1 MGRKQIAFGLGV
13 ILLTL
18 LLMVGADL
26 GAFEK
31 FTQFFDSTKPESL
44 IQAQRSMDERRR
56 ELFKSKPL
64 NFLYEHAE
72 KLKAEKYCSKPDIK
86 AEVQD
91 AAYLRLKKELYVI
104 VIDKYC
110 PQTIR
115 WSPNEGRYVENRK
128 ALPKQLSRLT
138 EIYLM
143 KQVESWAHCPEFE
156 MPKHPARGRFK
167 TAQKSYAKHMLS
179 TTDTWFR
186 ELAEHQLVSEGI
198 PKSDLQRLPKA
209 SGKDLDTECDRIL
222 KNIIEQ
228 ERYR

>member
-1 MGRKQIAFGLGV
+1 MSRKKIALGLGV
-13 ILLTL
+13 ALLTL

-128 ALPKQLSRLT
+128 ALPRQLSRLT

-143 KQVESWAHCPEFE
+143 KQVESICQA
-156 MPKHPARGRFK
+156 
-167 TAQKSYAKHMLS
+167 YAFHH
-179 TTDTWFR
+179 R
-186 ELAEHQLVSEGI
+186 YLVSRTG
-198 PKSDLQRLPKA
+198 
-209 SGKDLDTECDRIL
+209 
-222 KNIIEQ
+222 
-228 ERYR
+228 